1 MPTLPGLTDL
11 SPLGRGGFADVYLA
25 RQAHLDR
32 WVAAKVFRV
41 TLADRSASDQFQAEC
56 QAVGRLDRHPHV
68 ITVFEADVLPDGRPY
83 MVTEHCDGSLHK
95 MIEGRG
101 ALPPAQ
107 VADIGLTVAKALL
120 FAHSAKVLHGDV
132 TPQNILLRS
141 TGAPVLADF
150 GLAVLRDYQGNVA
163 SGFTMAHAAPETVR
177 ADGAIDRHTD
187 VYGLG
192 STLYT
197 ALTGSPPF
205 PARPGE
211 PDIARTRRVL
221 TEEPARPTAAPPW
234 LADLVLAML
243 AKEPAQRPTMAAVA
257 DALAA
262 GESGAPA
269 APALFAPPPF
279 AAPPFAPSPFAPQP
293 GTAQPGTAQPF
304 APPPGAP
311 AFGPPPGAPAYGP
324 PADAPWDPG
333 AVSQEF
339 TRNRPGAAAPGTPGQ
354 AGTAPPPWAPAEDTR
369 LRPQPDA
376 VPPAGTAG
384 SRPRWLLIA
393 GVAAVVLLLG
403 GGLAFWLW
411 PRAATGADPGPVA
424 PPVAGATTRIQLA
437 APVDHGDTVDLSWT
451 ADATLDFG
459 VVVGESGQA
468 GKATYVGRVNRY
480 TVTVQADQPYCFR
493 IQGVNPA
500 GTVSESN
507 VESVRNAICRFSEP

>member
-1 MPTLPGLTDL
+1 MRSETPILPGLTDL

-32 WVAAKVFRV
+32 WVAAKVFRI

-83 MVTEHCDGSLHK
+83 IVTEHCDGSLHR
-95 MIEGRG
+95 MISSRG
-101 ALPPAQ
+101 ALTPEQ
-107 VADIGLTVAKALL
+107 VVDIGLTVAKALL

-132 TPQNILLRS
+132 TPQNILLRA

-150 GLAVLRDYQGNVA
+150 GLAVLRDYQGNTA

-211 PDIARTRRVL
+211 PDIARARRVL
-221 TEEPARPTAAPPW
+221 TEQPVRPAGAPPW

-243 AKEPAQRPTMAAVA
+243 AKEPAERPTMTAVA

-262 GESGAPA
+262 GGAAAPA
-269 APALFAPPPF
+269 AVP
-279 AAPPFAPSPFAPQP
+279 
-293 GTAQPGTAQPF
+293 QPF
-304 APPPGAP
+304 APPPGSPSYLAP
-311 AFGPPPGAPAYGP
+311 AAGLQE
-324 PADAPWDPG
+324 PG

-339 TRNRPGAAAPGTPGQ
+339 TRQRPGADARVPAPGYPT
-354 AGTAPPPWAPAEDTR
+354 EDTR
-369 LRPQPDA
+369 LRPRPGA
-376 VPPAGTAG
+376 PATGT
-384 SRPRWLLIA
+384 PRTRRRWPLVSGA
-393 GVAAVVLLLG
+393 AAAVILLG
-403 GGLAFWLW
+403 GGLAYWLW
-411 PRAATGADPGPVA
+411 PRPSAPVPA
-424 PPVAGATTRIQLA
+424 PVAGTSRIQLA
-437 APVDHGDTVDLSWT
+437 TPVDRGDTIDLSWT
-451 ADATLDFG
+451 ADAPLDFG
-459 VVVGESGQA
+459 VIIGEQGQA
-468 GKATYVGRVNRY
+468 QAQAQLVGRVNRY
-480 TVTVQADQPYCFR
+480 TVTVQPGRPYCFQ
-493 IQGVNPA
+493 IQGSNPA
-500 GTVSESN
+500 GAVSESN
-507 VESVRNAICRFSEP
+507 VESVRNAVCRFPNP